1 MGKMFLFYYL
11 LKIGDGKDVQML
23 FLTLLN
29 ILKITRGGFF
39 SNVITH

>member
-1 MGKMFLFYYL
+1 MFLFYYL